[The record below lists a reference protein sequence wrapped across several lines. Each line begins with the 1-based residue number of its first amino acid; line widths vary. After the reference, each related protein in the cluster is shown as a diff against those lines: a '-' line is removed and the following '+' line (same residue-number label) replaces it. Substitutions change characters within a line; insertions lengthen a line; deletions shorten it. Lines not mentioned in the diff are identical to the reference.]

1 MIKDGKPSLISRLAR
16 RRFTKTF
23 QARISQA
30 VEARAR
36 PMKRPRH
43 GRLSEKAKVRMEG
56 MLFVLPFAFYLFPFA
71 FTMALLR
78 DGMATKTPAP
88 SGRWTFPES

>member
-1 MIKDGKPSLISRLAR
+1 
-16 RRFTKTF
+16 
-23 QARISQA
+23 
-30 VEARAR
+30 
-36 PMKRPRH
+36 
-43 GRLSEKAKVRMEG
+43 